1 MRKILFIAIS
11 AILSFT
17 AVSQDFP
24 TRPDLREGLVID
36 RVGILSAT
44 QKEALNQKLLAYE
57 DTTSTQILIYISKP
71 VNDDVNLYAAELAEQ
86 WGVGQGGSDN
96 GCIIFM
102 TMESRTS
109 TRNRHISIQNG
120 YGLEPYMTDATTKS
134 IIDNRIIPYFKN
146 GEYYN
151 GLQSGTNAIF
161 EVLAGTFQ
169 GSGTKAPKDG
179 NPFAILII
187 LGLFILVFI
196 IRNKGGGGRGGGR
209 YRGGYW
215 IGGFGGG
222 YSGGG
227 NFGGSGGFGGFGG
240 GGFGGGGA
248 SGSW

>member
-1 MRKILFIAIS
+1 MRKLLQIAFGV
-11 AILSFT
+11 ILSLST
-17 AVSQDFP
+17 LAQDFP
-24 TRPDLREGLVID
+24 AKPNLREGLVVD

-44 QKEALNQKLLAYE
+44 QKEALNRKLLAYE

-71 VNDDVNLYAAELAEQ
+71 VNDDVNLYAAELAQ
-86 WGVGQGGSDN
+86 HWGVGQEGSDN

-109 TRNRHISIQNG
+109 TQNRHISIQNG
-120 YGLEPYMTDATTKS
+120 YGLEPYMTDATTKT
-134 IIDNRIIPYFKN
+134 IIDNRIIPYFKR

-151 GLQSGTNAIF
+151 GLQSGTSAIF
-161 EVLAGTFQ
+161 EVLAGTFS
-169 GSGTKAPKDG
+169 GSGTESPKG
-179 NPFAILII
+179 GEPFAIILIV
-187 LGLFILVFI
+187 GLIILVFI
-196 IRNKGGGGRGGGR
+196 IRNKGGGNGGYR
-209 YRGGYW
+209 HRGGYW

-227 NFGGSGGFGGFGG
+227 SFGGGGGFGGFGG